1 VFKGLKMMV
10 QIIGEDGCFSRVDY
24 ISEKLKKDWKDLTTK
39 EIILEVERLRM
50 EYYRKCG
57 GMAVRGKCKLER
69 SLRFDEMES
78 KELNPNL

>member
-39 EIILEVERLRM
+39 EIILEVER
-50 EYYRKCG
+50 
-57 GMAVRGKCKLER
+57 
-69 SLRFDEMES
+69 
-78 KELNPNL
+78 